1 MFKLAYF
8 DPAFVN
14 EAAKGLG
21 VIAEGK
27 GKAKERGSHLTAKV
41 RSVDSIPSSRCRLTL
56 PWTIML
62 IDRQLLWAQK
72 VWGFALPRIIEGDQ
86 DAKGG

>member
-41 RSVDSIPSSRCRLTL
+41 GSLGSVPSAR
-56 PWTIML
+56 
-62 IDRQLLWAQK
+62 
-72 VWGFALPRIIEGDQ
+72 G
-86 DAKGG
+86 

>member
-8 DPAFVN
+8 DAAFVN

-41 RSVDSIPSSRCRLTL
+41 GSLGSVPSARGRLVL
-56 PWTIML
+56 G
-62 IDRQLLWAQK
+62 QSC
-72 VWGFALPRIIEGDQ
+72 
-86 DAKGG
+86 